1 MSVQRFVG
9 KTSRAVLKDVRTMLG
24 DDAVIISNRTTQEGV
39 EVLAM
44 AADAMDNL
52 VENAG
57 SPTRSS
63 RTGRMTGTTQHD
75 GHITRNEAI
84 ADVEQPA
91 QPRTPQHGRDMRD
104 MLLQAASQGAQRAS
118 SNTSRTA
125 AQELDEPESFESYLR
140 RARGPQL
147 NVGASVT
154 ARGASSRPMVQ
165 PQTKQQPQQAPA
177 RAPQSPQPA
186 QVGSRTGAQA
196 RAAAEY
202 ESVFSAQMEN
212 PETLPPI
219 PMMSAPQRPVPQQ
232 QVRARPAPQHTQQL
246 NAQAESFEDEVV
258 HDEYANVEA
267 EHAQH
272 TQHAQSQMISETPV
286 RRAPVQPMQ
295 PMQPGVSAPP
305 APTTPMPI
313 PRQQQ
318 AVAAL
323 TSEVAAKPAADAA
336 LMSEL
341 KSMKGMLQNQLAQLA
356 FSDMSRKNP
365 VQGKLL
371 AKLMQAGFSAVLART
386 LVERIG
392 AGVNEE
398 SANEWLA
405 TALTQNLRC
414 AKSGE
419 DIVDRGGIHALVG
432 PTGVGKTTTTAKLA
446 ARCVMKYGAK
456 KLGLITIDSYRIGA
470 QDQLKTFGKML
481 GVAVHIAH
489 DQASLNDLLVAM
501 RDRHLVIID
510 TVGMPQRDPRMS
522 EQLNMLMGPGIE
534 RVMVLNAASQA
545 ETLEEVVQ
553 AWIGP
558 RCRRALITKMDEA
571 AKLGGVVDAAI
582 RHQLTIDFVTNGQR
596 VPEDIHAANA
606 SLLVHR
612 ALRANTVPAFQ
623 FKSDELILAAAP
635 SIANADVQQ
644 ANQTALMA
652 NGAHTKRAKGG
663 QSA

>member
-9 KTSRAVLKDVRTMLG
+9 KTSRAVLKDVRSMLG

-44 AADAMDNL
+44 AADAMDSL

-57 SPTRSS
+57 TPNRDTRLV
-63 RTGRMTGTTQHD
+63 RTAGTLATQQ
-75 GHITRNEAI
+75 T
-84 ADVEQPA
+84 
-91 QPRTPQHGRDMRD
+91 RTPQHGRDMRD
-104 MLLQAASQGAQRAS
+104 MLLSAASAGASNPVVREAMVRDERALA
-118 SNTSRTA
+118 TQA
-125 AQELDEPESFESYLR
+125 DQPESFEAYLR

-147 NVGASVT
+147 NVGASTT
-154 ARGASSRPMVQ
+154 ARGASTRPMVQ
-165 PQTKQQPQQAPA
+165 PTSRTPQVSQQAA
-177 RAPQSPQPA
+177 VQTSAQMSAPTQR
-186 QVGSRTGAQA
+186 GSTQA

-202 ESVFSAQMEN
+202 ESIFSAQMDN

-219 PMMSAPQRPVPQQ
+219 PVMTTPARGRTRAPLRSPAIAQ
-232 QVRARPAPQHTQQL
+232 PAPEDYASQIDEFNTDADYAD
-246 NAQAESFEDEVV
+246 AQIEL
-258 HDEYANVEA
+258 
-267 EHAQH
+267 HAQR
-272 TQHAQSQMISETPV
+272 QMISEAPARRQPTQPAQTVPPTQPTP
-286 RRAPVQPMQ
+286 AQ
-295 PMQPGVSAPP
+295 
-305 APTTPMPI
+305 

-318 AVAAL
+318 AAPGADADREAP
-323 TSEVAAKPAADAA
+323 TKPAADAA

-341 KSMKGMLQNQLAQLA
+341 QSMKGMLQNQLAQIA
-356 FSDMSRKNP
+356 FADMSRKNP

-386 LVERIG
+386 LVDKIG
-392 AGVNEE
+392 MGVNEE
-398 SANEWLA
+398 AANEWLA
-405 TALTQNLRC
+405 SALIQNLRC

-419 DIVDRGGIHALVG
+419 DIVERGGIYALVG

-446 ARCVMKYGAK
+446 ARCVMKHGAK

-510 TVGMPQRDPRMS
+510 TVGMPQRDPRMA

-553 AWIGP
+553 AWSGP

-596 VPEDIHAANA
+596 VPEDIHTANA

-612 ALRANTVPAFQ
+612 ALRANTATAFQ

-635 SIANADVQQ
+635 SIANADMRQ
-644 ANQTALMA
+644 ANSLAMQPKSNNKGG
-652 NGAHTKRAKGG
+652 NGA
-663 QSA
+663 Q